1 MTEGAITFSTR
12 AMERNLIACA
22 LNDAEKL
29 ELLDL
34 EVPAF
39 EGDELRTVYSMIVDL
54 KGTGHQTITI
64 DTLRMFFDSRQ
75 DFYATVKE
83 HGGYAFLE
91 SLNAKPDHANFHLH
105 LETLRQRYDIRV
117 AKAKAATALK
127 ELVSGEFSSRDEVY
141 GLLDNIVF
149 NTGCVN
155 PESDMFN
162 GIDMEWLEEQSQRFV
177 RGEFRVPGI
186 PIKNTAMRDAFGPY
200 WYCGGLT
207 GWCAETNVG
216 KSQAVGMLT
225 RQMNEDNIPVLV
237 LDNEM
242 EAVDFRNR
250 IIASSTGIPLV
261 ELVTGNAFNPKSE
274 FYRDLKK
281 HIAETGE
288 RQKLIEWR
296 KVLDMTYERVEPIIR
311 RFLRKYHEYPYK
323 CVIVDGIKM
332 TNESDSLFAVGY
344 LVQKLKALSGRFATE
359 GIHIHFTAQLQRPP
373 RATIRDR
380 TANPPDH
387 NAIGLSKLIA
397 DNATTIAIM
406 TKEPLADFTGYD
418 PTKRRIFVSKHRFH
432 NTLEVNS
439 YLSCE
444 FDGKCAFLNPLM
456 TILPKDEDG
465 SHAPEGTPGVRVQKK
480 NAQDDDF

>member
-1 MTEGAITFSTR
+1 MTEGAIIFSTR

-39 EGDELRTVYSMIVDL
+39 ESDELRTVYSMIVDL

-75 DFYATVKE
+75 DFYTIVKD

-105 LETLRQRYDIRV
+105 LETIRQRYDIRV
-117 AKAKAATALK
+117 AKAKAASALK
-127 ELVSGEFSSRDEVY
+127 EIVSGEFNSRDEVY
-141 GLLDNIVF
+141 SLLDNIVF

-162 GIDMEWLEEQSQRFV
+162 GLDMDWLEEQSQRFV
-177 RGEFRVPGI
+177 RGEFKVPGI
-186 PIKNTAMRDAFGPY
+186 PIKDASMREAFGPY

-216 KSQAVGMLT
+216 KSQVVCMLT
-225 RQMNEDNIPVLV
+225 RQMNADGIPVLV

-242 EAVDFRNR
+242 EAADFRNR
-250 IIASSTGIPLV
+250 IIAGSTNIPLV
-261 ELVTGNAFNPKSE
+261 ALVTGDAFNPTSE
-274 FYRDLKK
+274 YYRILKK
-281 HIAETGE
+281 YIAETGE

-311 RFLRKYHEYPYK
+311 RFIRKYPAREYPYK
-323 CVIVDGIKM
+323 CIIVDGIKM
-332 TNESDSLFAVGY
+332 TNEGDSLFAVGY
-344 LVQKLKALSGRFATE
+344 LEIGRA
-359 GIHIHFTAQLQRPP
+359 
-373 RATIRDR
+373 
-380 TANPPDH
+380 
-387 NAIGLSKLIA
+387 
-397 DNATTIAIM
+397 
-406 TKEPLADFTGYD
+406 
-418 PTKRRIFVSKHRFH
+418 
-432 NTLEVNS
+432 
-439 YLSCE
+439 SCRE
-444 FDGKCAFLNPLM
+444 
-456 TILPKDEDG
+456 
-465 SHAPEGTPGVRVQKK
+465 RVY
-480 NAQDDDF
+480 